1 MLLASANPWSTRSC
15 LTTVMNGP
23 RLRTI
28 WPLLVLMAPL
38 PCPESTVTTAW
49 CAVRLTWT
57 QILAAAGLVM
67 ILCTVL
73 WMKPVTALAI
83 CGPNVLSSEL
93 IRVSPLSL
101 SWAEAESMVPVRLS
115 WLVICCVILSV
126 RTFWMA
132 GSWISGSTVATQ
144 RPVSDTSLP
153 AQTPSTATG
162 PRMQPRTMS
171 TMETGVRQLKRRRR
185 GAPALSPRSLAVS
198 SRRRSSSAR
207 SSGPSSWPSV
217 APGGSPPMADTVTSR
232 AWLGLRHP
240 AEQVLA
246 DPDGVGH
253 GGEGRVHRPDA
264 GEEAGVHDVQVVQL
278 VGLAVD
284 VEHRRGRVVAEPAGP
299 GLVGA
304 AGDRDAHVHVEV
316 LVEHVVLGHPDVVED
331 LPELVVEPGG
341 LGGVG
346 RGVGQVNAP
355 VAVHGH
361 AVAGL
366 GHVLSGQPE
375 VHGVTSHVRQAPV
388 RRQHGEL
395 GLLALHRLRVRLP
408 AHLDVPER
416 PFAAIAGEVEVVQ
429 AEGLLEHRVV
439 ALLAQGDHGFAVV
452 IHVVAADLARAV
464 GQAIRVP

>member
-1 MLLASANPWSTRSC
+1 M
-15 LTTVMNGP
+15 
-23 RLRTI
+23 
-28 WPLLVLMAPL
+28 
-38 PCPESTVTTAW
+38 
-49 CAVRLTWT
+49 
-57 QILAAAGLVM
+57 
-67 ILCTVL
+67 
-73 WMKPVTALAI
+73 
-83 CGPNVLSSEL
+83 
-93 IRVSPLSL
+93 
-101 SWAEAESMVPVRLS
+101 
-115 WLVICCVILSV
+115 
-126 RTFWMA
+126 
-132 GSWISGSTVATQ
+132 
-144 RPVSDTSLP
+144 D
-153 AQTPSTATG
+153 
-162 PRMQPRTMS
+162 
-171 TMETGVRQLKRRRR
+171 
-185 GAPALSPRSLAVS
+185 
-198 SRRRSSSAR
+198 
-207 SSGPSSWPSV
+207 
-217 APGGSPPMADTVTSR
+217 
-232 AWLGLRHP
+232 LRHP

-316 LVEHVVLGHPDVVED
+316 LVEYVVLGHPDVVED

-388 RRQHGEL
+388 RRQQGEL

-408 AHLDVPER
+408 GHLDVPER
-416 PFAAIAGEVEVVQ
+416 PFAAVPGEVEVVQ
-429 AEGLLEHRVV
+429 AERLLEHRVV
-439 ALLAQGDHGFAVV
+439 ALLAQGDHGLAVV
-452 IHVVAADLARAV
+452 VHVVAADQARAV
-464 GQAIRVP
+464 GQAIRVPVGRRPEQDGGTVRRPGSYYYDVGLVHILLPVTVDHDGGDGPAARIGLEAPDFGVDQQGDVFLIQDRAHRDDVRVGLGVYQARIAIAPGAPDALAGRPVRLVEQDAARRVERVVARTGQGIGDLLDPRLV